1 MNIDVEKIISEMESA
16 IDHDMI
22 CDFSDCFTA
31 LRRMDL
37 IIDCQ
42 NSLILDLHASLRAIK
57 NNSLAIDKQCL
68 DERNRI
74 LEL

>member
-1 MNIDVEKIISEMESA
+1 MRIDVEKIISEMESA

-37 IIDCQ
+37 IIDRQ
-42 NSLILDLHASLRAIK
+42 NSLILDLHAYLRAVK
-57 NNSLAIDKQCL
+57 NNSVAIEKTCL

>member
-1 MNIDVEKIISEMESA
+1 MRIDVEKIISEIEDDMF
-16 IDHDMI
+16 IDMAF
-22 CDFSDCFTA
+22 DFSDCFTA

-37 IIDCQ
+37 IIDRQ

-57 NNSLAIDKQCL
+57 NNSVQIEQQCL

>member
-1 MNIDVEKIISEMESA
+1 MKIEVENIIRQMQNS

-22 CDFSDCFTA
+22 CDFTDCFHA
-31 LRRMDL
+31 LRKMDL
-37 IIDCQ
+37 IIDRQ